1 MKFILNFEDPV
12 TKFAH
17 SPGCLIAR
25 STVTGN
31 LIGAKLGRIVSR
43 KDKVKKDPRFD
54 WVAKLPTFLH
64 LPHFLVYFANLGPHF
79 ERLRFGHQ
87 YMFQDLEDANMIYLA
102 ILLSVS
108 SEARG
113 KGLGT
118 ELMRRGYEIAKQVYH
133 ECLFYLLCIID
144 KI

>member
-1 MKFILNFEDPV
+1 M
-12 TKFAH
+12 
-17 SPGCLIAR
+17 
-25 STVTGN
+25 TGN
-31 LIGAKLGRIVSR
+31 LIGAKLGRIVSK

-54 WVAKLPTFLH
+54 WVAKLPAFLH
-64 LPHFLVYFANLGPHF
+64 LPHFLVYFGNLGPHV

-118 ELMRRGYEIAKQVYH
+118 ELMRRGYEIAKQV
-133 ECLFYLLCIID
+133 
-144 KI
+144 